1 MQQKL
6 GEHLDQAGIPK
17 IFSKAFRIQTVLQVA
32 DYNRIV
38 ERVVVVAVEVAVAQ
52 DLWMVVLL
60 AVLLVAVAGTSKPN
74 IVDTASKLLVVLPS
88 QQESAKHKKQ
98 CFCS

>member
-1 MQQKL
+1 M
-6 GEHLDQAGIPK
+6 DQVGI
-17 IFSKAFRIQTVLQVA
+17 QVA

-38 ERVVVVAVEVAVAQ
+38 ERVVVAVEVAVAQ

-88 QQESAKHKKQ
+88 QQESVVVGFLQVVDLEERAALGVVVA
-98 CFCS
+98 